1 MADVD
6 RTHPSFV
13 HRLRDSADPASWH
26 EFHEKYGHTLYRY
39 ARSLG
44 AAHTDAED
52 VVQDVEM
59 QFFQAI
65 GGFDYD
71 AQRGQLRSYLRS
83 AVLHALTRRI
93 SRRARQPSELDP
105 QRLDSLISG
114 DGSQQDELWE
124 REWQLHRLRRA
135 VQEVANEFDPPTLK
149 AFEMHVLAGRAAE
162 EAAAELEVSKWSVYR
177 ASNRVLAR
185 VRGKL
190 AELAENDD
198 P

>member
-1 MADVD
+1 MADAD
-6 RTHPSFV
+6 RTHPSFL

-44 AAHTDAED
+44 AAHADAED

-65 GGFDYD
+65 GGFAYD
-71 AQRGQLRSYLRS
+71 AQRGRLRSYLRS
-83 AVLHALTRRI
+83 AVLHALRRRI
-93 SRRARQPSELDP
+93 SRRARQPAELNP
-105 QRLDSLISG
+105 QRLESLMSE
-114 DGSQQDELWE
+114 DGSQQDETWE

-135 VQEVANEFDPPTLK
+135 VQEVADEFDPPTLK
-149 AFEMHVLAGRAAE
+149 AFEMHVLAGRAAD
-162 EAAAELEVSKWSVYR
+162 EAATALEMSKWSVYR

-185 VRGKL
+185 VREKL
-190 AELAENDD
+190 AEFASNDD